1 MSVLFDLTDIERV
14 LTEAPQYEYRGT
26 CELCSHG
33 DQLLSEVGK
42 VYICDRCRN
51 TITARIKE
59 SNHPFVQVRA
69 TMNPAMRGTGQPGH
83 KVRLTAA
90 QPTGSPANLSDEL
103 KRWYSKTLL
112 AAMGLTP

>member
-1 MSVLFDLTDIERV
+1 MSVMFDLTDIERV
-14 LTEAPQYEYRGT
+14 LTEAPKYEYRGT

-51 TITARIKE
+51 TITARIKD
-59 SNHPFVQVRA
+59 SNHPFIMVRA

-83 KVRLTAA
+83 KVPLTAA
-90 QPTGSPANLSDEL
+90 QPTGILANLSDDL
-103 KRWYSKTLL
+103 KRHYAKTLL
-112 AAMGLTP
+112 EAAGLTP